1 MRLSSLAVTVA
12 ITSAIIGCHRAER
25 SAKSGSTA
33 EADFRALRDG
43 YQAKFEPLFIAQ
55 SQAWWDANTSGKDE
69 DFARKI
75 ELDKKMVELHS
86 DHATF
91 ARLKALVD
99 GGKVKDPVL
108 SRELDV
114 MYRSF
119 LPGQANPELQ
129 KKIVALESE
138 VEQTFNTH
146 RSMVNG
152 QSMTEND
159 VRKVLA
165 ETKDS
170 QAAEAAWN
178 GYMEVGLKVNPKLKE
193 LVHLRNQLAR
203 ELGFRDYFAM
213 RLSLQEI
220 DEKDL
225 FRIYDELDALTAK
238 PFAQVKAEIDSAM
251 SKRFNVATGELRPWH
266 FGDLFFQEAPGIEAV
281 NLDDVYKDVDLL
293 ALTKKYYSSLGLESE
308 AILARSDL
316 YEKPGKSPHAF
327 STSIDRRQNIRVLC
341 NMKNNAY
348 WADTLVHELGHAV
361 YDQYI
366 ADDVPF
372 LLREP
377 AHSLTTEGYAM
388 LMGAMIK
395 NQEFLTKGVNL
406 PAAKVN
412 DVVASAR
419 RSLRSEK
426 LLFARWSQVMTRFE
440 KGMYANPDQ
449 DLGKLWWDLKA
460 KYQLLPP
467 PANPSARADYAA
479 KIHVVS
485 APVYYHSYML
495 GDLFACQ
502 VHEHIAR
509 KVVGARDPLSTC
521 FWGSKEAGDYMKRE
535 IFGPGSL
542 YPWNDLT
549 KRATGERLSAKY
561 FAKQYVN

>member
-1 MRLSSLAVTVA
+1 MRSSFLAVAVA
-12 ITSAIIGCHRAER
+12 ISFAIVGCHRAER
-25 SAKSGSTA
+25 STKSRSTA
-33 EADFRALRDG
+33 EAEFCSLRDQ

-55 SQAWWDANTSGKDE
+55 SQAWWDAATSGKDE

-75 ELDKKMVELHS
+75 EIDKKLVELHS
-86 DHATF
+86 DRATF
-91 ARLKALVD
+91 AQLKALVD
-99 GGKVKDPVL
+99 GGRVKDPVL
-108 SRELDV
+108 RRELDV

-129 KKIVALESE
+129 NKIVALESE

-159 VRKVLA
+159 VRTVLA

-170 QAAEAAWN
+170 KAAEAAWN
-178 GYMEVGLKVNPKLKE
+178 GYMEVGIKVNPKLKE
-193 LVHLRNQLAR
+193 LVHLRNQVAR

-220 DEKDL
+220 DEKEL
-225 FRIYDELDALTAK
+225 FRIYDELDELTAK
-238 PFAQVKAEIDSAM
+238 PFAEVKGQIDQVMA
-251 SKRFNVATGELRPWH
+251 KRFNVSTGELRPWH
-266 FGDLFFQEAPGIEAV
+266 FGDLFFQEAPGIEPV
-281 NLDDVYKDVDLL
+281 KLDDIYKDVDLL
-293 ALTKKYYSSLGLESE
+293 ALTKNYYSSLGIETE

-327 STSIDRRQNIRVLC
+327 STNIDRRQNIRVLC
-341 NMKNNAY
+341 NMKSNAY

-377 AHSLTTEGYAM
+377 SHSLTTEGYAM

-395 NQEFLTKGVNL
+395 NQEFLTKGLNL
-406 PAAKVN
+406 PPTKAGEVG
-412 DVVASAR
+412 ASAR

-440 KGMYANPDQ
+440 KGMYGNPDQ

-467 PANPSARADYAA
+467 PANPTARADYAA
-479 KIHVVS
+479 KLHIVS
-485 APVYYHSYML
+485 SPVYYHSYML

-509 KVVGARDPLSTC
+509 QIVGARDPLSTA
-521 FWGSKEAGDYMKRE
+521 FWGSKDAGEYMKRE

-542 YPWNDLT
+542 YAWNELT